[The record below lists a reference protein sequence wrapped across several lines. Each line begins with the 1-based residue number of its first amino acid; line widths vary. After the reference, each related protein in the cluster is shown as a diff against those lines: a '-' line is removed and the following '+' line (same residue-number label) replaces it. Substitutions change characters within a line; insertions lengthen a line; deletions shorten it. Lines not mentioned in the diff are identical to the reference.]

1 MAIQPQ
7 PQALPL
13 TIQAQYLKDLSFENP
28 QAPGHYAELQT
39 AAQSSGPNVNIEV
52 STNARNLGS
61 DNYEVILVLRGEAK
75 HDNRTLFLAEVSYAG
90 VFTVQGLTEDQAK
103 PLLLIEAPR
112 HLFPFARA
120 IMADAT
126 RDGGFP
132 PLMIH
137 PIDFAD
143 LFRRQ
148 QQQGAAQPQPQ
159 GPSSP
164 LNPPPAGNA

>member
-7 PQALPL
+7 PQAIPL

-28 QAPGHYAELQT
+28 QAPGHYAELQAAG
-39 AAQSSGPNVNIEV
+39 AAQGPNVNIEV
-52 STNARNLGS
+52 STNARALGS
-61 DNYEVILVLRGEAK
+61 DNYEVTLVLRGEAK

-90 VFTVQGLTEDQAK
+90 VFTVSGLSEDQAK

-120 IMADAT
+120 ILADAT

-132 PLMIH
+132 PLMVH
-137 PIDFAD
+137 PIDFTS
-143 LFRRQ
+143 LYRQ
-148 QQQGAAQPQPQ
+148 QQAQQAPQPADAAPQGAPPQ
-159 GPSSP
+159 GT
-164 LNPPPAGNA
+164 A

>member
-1 MAIQPQ
+1 MADQPQ
-7 PQALPL
+7 PQQIPL

-28 QAPGHYAELQT
+28 QAPGHFAELQAAG
-39 AAQSSGPNVNIEV
+39 AAQGPNVNIEV
-52 STNARNLGS
+52 STNARALGS
-61 DNYEVILVLRGEAK
+61 DNYEVTLVLRGEAK
-75 HDNRTLFLAEVSYAG
+75 HEDRTLFLAEVSYAG
-90 VFTVQGLTEDQAK
+90 VFTVSGFNEEQAK

-120 IMADAT
+120 ILADAT

-143 LFRRQ
+143 LYRRQ
-148 QQQGAAQPQPQ
+148 QAQSAPAQPSAPQ
-159 GPSSP
+159 GT
-164 LNPPPAGNA
+164 A

>member
-7 PQALPL
+7 PQPQQLPL
-13 TIQAQYLKDLSFENP
+13 TIQVQYLKDLSFENP
-28 QAPGHYAELQT
+28 QAPGHYNELQ
-39 AAQSSGPNVNIEV
+39 AAAAVQGPNVNIEV
-52 STNARNLGS
+52 STNARALGN
-61 DNYEVILVLRGEAK
+61 DNYEVTLVLRGEAK

-90 VFTVQGLTEDQAK
+90 VFTVTGLTEEQAK

-120 IMADAT
+120 ILADAT

-137 PIDFAD
+137 PIDFTT
-143 LFRRQ
+143 LFRQ
-148 QQQGAAQPQPQ
+148 QQAQQGAGAAPQ
-159 GPSSP
+159 GT
-164 LNPPPAGNA
+164 PPQGTA

>member
-7 PQALPL
+7 PQPLPL

-28 QAPGHYAELQT
+28 QAPGHYAELQ
-39 AAQSSGPNVNIEV
+39 AAGQVQGPNVNIEV
-52 STNARNLGS
+52 STNARALGGE
-61 DNYEVILVLRGEAK
+61 NFEVTLVLRGEAK
-75 HDNRTLFLAEVSYAG
+75 HENRTLFIAEVSYAG
-90 VFTVQGLTEDQAK
+90 VFTVHGLTEDQAK

-143 LFRRQ
+143 LFRKQ
-148 QQQGAAQPQPQ
+148 QQAPAAAVPAVDPGAPQ
-159 GPSSP
+159 GT
-164 LNPPPAGNA
+164 A

>member
-1 MAIQPQ
+1 MAVQPQ
-7 PQALPL
+7 LQPIPL

-28 QAPGHYAELQT
+28 QAPGHFQELQAAG
-39 AAQSSGPNVNIEV
+39 AAQGPNVNIEV
-52 STNARNLGS
+52 STNARALGS
-61 DNYEVILVLRGEAK
+61 DNYEVTLVLRGEAK
-75 HDNRTLFLAEVSYAG
+75 HENRTLFLAEVSYAG
-90 VFTVQGLTEDQAK
+90 VFTVAGINEEQAK

-120 IMADAT
+120 ILADAT

-143 LFRRQ
+143 LYRRQ
-148 QQQGAAQPQPQ
+148 QPQPIQPEPGSPQ
-159 GPSSP
+159 GT
-164 LNPPPAGNA
+164 A

>member
-13 TIQAQYLKDLSFENP
+13 TIQVQYLKDLSFENP
-28 QAPGHYAELQT
+28 QAPGHYNELQK
-39 AAQSSGPNVNIEV
+39 AAQNNGPNVNIEV
-52 STNARNLGS
+52 STNARNLGG
-61 DNYEVILVLRGEAK
+61 DNYEVVLVLRGEAK
-75 HDNRTLFLAEVSYAG
+75 HEDRTLFLAEVSYAG
-90 VFTVQGLTEDQAK
+90 VFTVQGLSEEQAK

-148 QQQGAAQPQPQ
+148 QQQGAQPQPQ
-159 GPSSP
+159 GPTSP
-164 LNPPPAGNA
+164 LNPPPAGTA

>member
-1 MAIQPQ
+1 MADQPLQPQ
-7 PQALPL
+7 SIPL

-28 QAPGHYAELQT
+28 QAPGHFAELQAAG
-39 AAQSSGPNVNIEV
+39 AAQGPAVNIEV
-52 STNARNLGS
+52 STSARALGEN
-61 DNYEVILVLRGEAK
+61 NYEVTLVLRGEAK
-75 HDNRTLFLAEVSYAG
+75 HESRTLFLTEVSYAG
-90 VFTVQGLTEDQAK
+90 IFTVSGLNEEQAK

-120 IMADAT
+120 ILADAT

-143 LFRRQ
+143 LYRRQ
-148 QQQGAAQPQPQ
+148 QAQPIPQ
-159 GPSSP
+159 AAPPGTPSGT
-164 LNPPPAGNA
+164 A

>member
-1 MAIQPQ
+1 MALQPQ
-7 PQALPL
+7 PQPIPL

-28 QAPGHYAELQT
+28 QAPGHYAELQKAG
-39 AAQSSGPNVNIEV
+39 AAQGPNVNIEV
-52 STNARNLGS
+52 STNARALGG
-61 DNYEVILVLRGEAK
+61 DNYEVTLVLRGEAK
-75 HDNRTLFLAEVSYAG
+75 HEDRTLFLAEVSYAG
-90 VFTVQGLTEDQAK
+90 VFTVTGLSEDQAK

-148 QQQGAAQPQPQ
+148 QAQPIPQ
-159 GPSSP
+159 
-164 LNPPPAGNA
+164 PPAEPRGTA

>member
-1 MAIQPQ
+1 MALEPQPQ
-7 PQALPL
+7 PIPL

-28 QAPGHYAELQT
+28 QAPGHFAELQ
-39 AAQSSGPNVNIEV
+39 AASQVQGPNVNIEV
-52 STNARNLGS
+52 STNARALGG
-61 DNYEVILVLRGEAK
+61 DNFEVTLILRGEAK
-75 HDNRTLFLAEVSYAG
+75 HETRTLFIAEVSYAG
-90 VFTVQGLTEDQAK
+90 VFAVQGLNEDQAK

-120 IMADAT
+120 ILADAT

-143 LFRRQ
+143 LYRRQ
-148 QQQGAAQPQPQ
+148 QQQPGAQSTATPGAAE
-159 GPSSP
+159 
-164 LNPPPAGNA
+164 PPKGTA

>member
-1 MAIQPQ
+1 M
-7 PQALPL
+7 
-13 TIQAQYLKDLSFENP
+13 SFENP

-39 AAQSSGPNVNIEV
+39 AAQQNGPNVNIEV
-52 STNARNLGS
+52 STNARGLGG
-61 DNYEVILVLRGEAK
+61 DNYEVVLVLRGEAK

-90 VFTVQGLTEDQAK
+90 VFTVQGLNEEQAK
-103 PLLLIEAPR
+103 PLLMIEAPR

-120 IMADAT
+120 IIADAT

-137 PIDFAD
+137 PIDFAE

-148 QQQGAAQPQPQ
+148 QQQPQPQPQ
-159 GPSSP
+159 GPTSP
-164 LNPPPAGNA
+164 LTPPAGTA

>member
-7 PQALPL
+7 PQPQPTPL

-28 QAPGHYAELQT
+28 QAPGHYAELQAAG
-39 AAQSSGPNVNIEV
+39 AAQGPNVNIEV
-52 STNARNLGS
+52 STNARGLGN
-61 DNYEVILVLRGEAK
+61 DNYEVTLVLRGEAK
-75 HDNRTLFLAEVSYAG
+75 HENRTLFLAEVSYAG
-90 VFTVQGLTEDQAK
+90 VFSVSGMTEDQAK

-120 IMADAT
+120 ILADAT

-137 PIDFAD
+137 PIDFTV
-143 LFRRQ
+143 LYRQ
-148 QQQGAAQPQPQ
+148 QQAQAQAGAAAPQ
-159 GPSSP
+159 GT
-164 LNPPPAGNA
+164 PPQGTA